1 MQNKTNVIQIEH
13 NAMWYASVVL
23 TILFAWIIF
32 PYKWSKM
39 WRLASRKRRAM
50 AKAKRMSKKTDK
62 VVYVCQWDDV
72 FFTGTREEMK
82 REIDRKYKN
91 YVSNR
96 VSHYLDVDF
105 RKAIIARA
113 KGGEIMEGKNNDGK

>member
-1 MQNKTNVIQIEH
+1 
-13 NAMWYASVVL
+13 
-23 TILFAWIIF
+23 
-32 PYKWSKM
+32 
-39 WRLASRKRRAM
+39 
-50 AKAKRMSKKTDK
+50 
-62 VVYVCQWDDV
+62 
-72 FFTGTREEMK
+72 MK